1 MCVVDSVAEEE
12 RRKRKRHSKYCYG
25 MGLTVLRCV
34 KGGANG
40 NKQNEKMRHTQR
52 GREGERSEY
61 FLSKSFRMS
70 TTKVSEVL

>member
-1 MCVVDSVAEEE
+1 MCVVDSVAEE

-40 NKQNEKMRHTQR
+40 NKQNEKMRHTQGER
-52 GREGERSEY
+52 ERSEY
-61 FLSKSFRMS
+61 FLSKSFRMCVYDKS
-70 TTKVSEVL
+70 IRGALT

>member
-1 MCVVDSVAEEE
+1 MSFEWDFVLKDHMCVFDSVAEE

-40 NKQNEKMRHTQR
+40 NKQNEKNETQTQ
-52 GREGERSEY
+52 GEGGTE
-61 FLSKSFRMS
+61 K
-70 TTKVSEVL
+70 